1 MNLQRGKGKGHAEC
15 PRSPAVP
22 RSPRTNAGRLP
33 PLPLLLLLLLA
44 VAPPPV
50 AAEHGSA
57 TGGALL
63 RRRAWASRAH
73 DLGKGPAAG
82 PAAGFSG
89 ALLQEVAPPPP
100 PPPPPPATLP
110 TQDRALAS
118 PTVAVGSASAT
129 SGRRLDSVTCA
140 IGTFSSSGSGPC
152 AACAANHT
160 TAGRGATSC
169 VEWVA
174 EPTVLYGAR
183 GVAWGRGGAAALGL
197 DQCRNGLHGDVIA
210 PSVMLTSLFPG
221 PAIQLAAGERHSL
234 VLHDDGTVS
243 TFGMNNYG
251 Q

>member
-1 MNLQRGKGKGHAEC
+1 MNLQRGKDAEC

-33 PLPLLLLLLLA
+33 PLPLLLLLLLT

-57 TGGALL
+57 MGGALL

-82 PAAGFSG
+82 PVAGFSG
-89 ALLQEVAPPPP
+89 ALLQEVAPPPPP

-129 SGRRLDSVTCA
+129 SGRRLGSVTCA
-140 IGTFSSSGSGPC
+140 LGTFSSSGSGPC

-160 TAGRGATSC
+160 TARRGATSC

-197 DQCRNGLHGDVIA
+197 DQCRNGLYGDVIA
-210 PSVMLTSLFPG
+210 PSVMLASLFPG
-221 PAIQLAAGERHSL
+221 LAIQLAAGERHSL
-234 VLHDDGTVS
+234 ALHDDGTVS
-243 TFGMNNYG
+243 SFGRNNIG

>member
-1 MNLQRGKGKGHAEC
+1 MNLQRGKDKRRTA
-15 PRSPAVP
+15 AAP

-33 PLPLLLLLLLA
+33 SLPLLLLLLLLLA
-44 VAPPPV
+44 VLPPPV

-57 TGGALL
+57 MGGALL
-63 RRRAWASRAH
+63 RRRAWAWASRAH
-73 DLGKGPAAG
+73 DFGKG

-89 ALLQEVAPPPP
+89 ALLQEVAP

-118 PTVAVGSASAT
+118 PTVAVGSAPAT
-129 SGRRLDSVTCA
+129 SGRRLGSVKCA
-140 IGTFSSSGSGPC
+140 LGTFSSSGSGPC

-174 EPTVLYGAR
+174 EPAALHGAR
-183 GVAWGRGGAAALGL
+183 GLAWGRGGAVALGL
-197 DQCRNGLHGDVIA
+197 DQCRHGLHGDVVA
-210 PSVMLTSLFPG
+210 PSAMLASLFPG
-221 PAIQLAAGERHSL
+221 FAIQLAAGKYHSL

-243 TFGMNNYG
+243 AFGHNNNG